1 MPWLILSVPGI
12 WTKQEN
18 DNFVSLL
25 NTLKWAIYLDAA
37 RSLALAQI
45 SSSLKPNHH
54 SRVKLVQ
61 IPDIY
66 DTNKWT
72 EKNISESQKYE
83 NHEIDMNPG
92 VLFTLYSEVDGW
104 PERVRGRP

>member
-1 MPWLILSVPGI
+1 M
-12 WTKQEN
+12 
-18 DNFVSLL
+18 SLL

-92 VLFTLYSEVDGW
+92 GYFLHCIQRLMGDRKGFGVVHKWRHEFFDIRLTPPRHAF
-104 PERVRGRP
+104 